1 MAATRHRSLSTTA
14 ILALGALIASCSSTP
29 ETPAS
34 APCADAEAHGA
45 VDASSTFQALMAED
59 VPSADAGVAK
69 DTVVVD
75 AGSPAEDQ
83 PSVTAD
89 VPSVDVPIVDVPTVD
104 VPTAD
109 VPSVDVPSVD
119 APAVDAGTADDAGAA
134 VSIAGRSCRR
144 ALVCG
149 GAGSTT
155 SCCDSIAVPAGTLL
169 MGRSLDGADAYNVP
183 NPEEL
188 PEHPV
193 ALPGF
198 YLDRFEVTVGRF
210 REFVESWRGEP
221 LPAGAGA
228 HPNVP
233 GSGWRAEW
241 NSHLPRSSEALAG
254 ALHCDAGQ
262 ESWRDFAGPDDTR
275 PVGCLNWYEAF
286 AFCVWD
292 GGRLPTESEWEYA
305 AGGEEN
311 RLYPWGSRQPDCSL
325 VRPFDNCHDPEDILA
340 PVGSVPAGR
349 GPFGHQDFAGSAEE
363 FVLDYFDDYRLDL
376 PGVHARVSPPT
387 PTYAGRVLRGL
398 SFWGGGGD
406 MRVAD
411 RGHALPDSRY
421 ARYGVRCARDVP
433 VDPLR
438 VR

>member
-1 MAATRHRSLSTTA
+1 MADTRHRLFSTAALVALS
-14 ILALGALIASCSSTP
+14 ALLDACSPTHEPPS
-29 ETPAS
+29 S
-34 APCADAEAHGA
+34 APGADAEAHA
-45 VDASSTFQALMAED
+45 PVDANSSLQALVAED
-59 VPSADAGVAK
+59 VAAADAGMAT
-69 DTVVVD
+69 DTIDAD
-75 AGSPAEDQ
+75 AGAPAEDR
-83 PSVTAD
+83 PSATTD
-89 VPSVDVPIVDVPTVD
+89 VPTVDVPTVD
-104 VPTAD
+104 VPT
-109 VPSVDVPSVD
+109 VDVPTVD
-119 APAVDAGTADDAGAA
+119 VPTVDVPTVDVPTVDAGIATAY
-134 VSIAGRSCRR
+134 AGRSCRR
-144 ALVCG
+144 GLVCG

-169 MGRSLDGADAYNVP
+169 MGRSLEGTDAYNVP

-210 REFVESWRGEP
+210 REFVEAWRGAP

-241 NSHLPRSSEALAG
+241 NSHLPSSSEALAG

-262 ESWRDFAGPDDTR
+262 ESWRDLAGPDDAR
-275 PVGCLNWYEAF
+275 PMGCLNWYEAF
-286 AFCVWD
+286 AFCIWD

-325 VRPFDNCHDPEDILA
+325 VRPFDNCHDPQDILA
-340 PVGSVPAGR
+340 PVGSVPSGA
-349 GPFGHQDFAGSAEE
+349 GPFGHQDFAGSVEE

-433 VDPLR
+433 LPP
-438 VR
+438 

>member
-1 MAATRHRSLSTTA
+1 MEILPIVPMADTRHRLLSTA
-14 ILALGALIASCSSTP
+14 AAVAFSALLDACSPTP

-45 VDASSTFQALMAED
+45 VDASSTLQALMAED
-59 VPSADAGVAK
+59 VPAADAGVAT
-69 DTVVVD
+69 DTVVAD
-75 AGSPAEDQ
+75 AGAPAADQ
-83 PSVTAD
+83 PSATTD
-89 VPSVDVPIVDVPTVD
+89 VPSVDVPTVD
-104 VPTAD
+104 VPT
-109 VPSVDVPSVD
+109 
-119 APAVDAGTADDAGAA
+119 VDAGTADDAGAA
-134 VSIAGRSCRR
+134 ASIAGRSCRR

-169 MGRSLDGADAYNVP
+169 MGRSIDGNDAYNVP

-193 ALPGF
+193 ALPAF

-241 NSHLPRSSEALAG
+241 NSHLPSSSEALAG

-262 ESWRDFAGPDDTR
+262 ESWRDFAGPDDAR
-275 PVGCLNWYEAF
+275 PMGCLNWYEAF
-286 AFCVWD
+286 AFCIWD

-325 VRPFDNCHDPEDILA
+325 VRPFDNCHDPQDILA

-349 GPFGHQDFAGSAEE
+349 GPFGHQDFAGSVEE

-433 VDPLR
+433 VPLV